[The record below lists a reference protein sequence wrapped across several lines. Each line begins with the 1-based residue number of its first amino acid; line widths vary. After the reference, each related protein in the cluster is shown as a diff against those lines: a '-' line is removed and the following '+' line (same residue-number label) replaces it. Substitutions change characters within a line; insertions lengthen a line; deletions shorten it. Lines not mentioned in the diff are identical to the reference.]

1 MRLRDYYE
9 ASRPKIFQVRL
20 EEKLEMFD
28 HTQVAMKKLSA
39 QVVNIEEEKK
49 LKWIFDERSE
59 QKTNSYSAG

>member
-1 MRLRDYYE
+1 MSTEFVGRICSFLRLRDYYE

-39 QVVNIEEEKK
+39 QVVNIEKEKN
-49 LKWIFDERSE
+49 LKWIS
-59 QKTNSYSAG
+59 